1 MRCSESDSSTS
12 MPGMTPPSLDIAAG
26 DAAVVSFAGDA
37 DAHASA
43 EPMSTTVAAVAT
55 TGEARRRVEIVI
67 WVK

>member
-1 MRCSESDSSTS
+1 
-12 MPGMTPPSLDIAAG
+12 MTPPSLDIAAG